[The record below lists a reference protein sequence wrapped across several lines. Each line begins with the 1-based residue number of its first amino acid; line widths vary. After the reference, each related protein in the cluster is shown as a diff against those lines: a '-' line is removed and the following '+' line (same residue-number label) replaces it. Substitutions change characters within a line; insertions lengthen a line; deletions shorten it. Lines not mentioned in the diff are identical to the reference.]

1 MKSIRPLRSSDI
13 VLLMAVTSDRQ
24 EAEGRRDRKKRL
36 PKAKSRSKS
45 CKIPRGNFRHR
56 GVFGGQKREK
66 GGQKRVF
73 DPPQPFPYICK
84 ETGFGGSRTPFFVE
98 DSRLLPKTQ
107 GELLTPFENHRAQR
121 RDGQNTREL
130 LTPLEE
136 SRLFLVKK

>member
-1 MKSIRPLRSSDI
+1 MILLTPVTSDHKKKMTTCHPNQRLKSNVVNKSDRQTRARRSTRQKTETPRPRKSIRGS
-13 VLLMAVTSDRQ
+13 
-24 EAEGRRDRKKRL
+24 
-36 PKAKSRSKS
+36 
-45 CKIPRGNFRHR
+45 
-56 GVFGGQKREK
+56 QKREK

-73 DPPQPFPYICK
+73 DPLQPFPYIYK

-107 GELLTPFENHRAQR
+107 GELLTLFKNRRAQR